1 MLCAFKKIVLDEH
14 GENFLSHFF
23 SLIDS
28 RGFVIPDSSQTQGV
42 NASTGK
48 ESNAVNVK
56 HEYYGSTN
64 NTKVWPSTNPH
75 LHT

>member
-1 MLCAFKKIVLDEH
+1 MYIKKIVLDEH